1 MKYRSDFVTNSSS
14 SSYTC
19 DICGRT
25 ESGWDMGLSEAE
37 MVECVNGHIFCAD
50 EMLELSK
57 EQLIKAIL
65 SIASVEDGE
74 EFSEDSLKRLDSLLL

>member
-25 ESGWDMGLSEAE
+25 ESGWDISLSEAG
-37 MVECVNGHIFCAD
+37 MFECVDGHTICKD
-50 EMLELSK
+50 EMLPVPRAEM
-57 EQLIKAIL
+57 IKFMDLDDVRYEI
-65 SIASVEDGE
+65 
-74 EFSEDSLKRLDSLLL
+74 SEAFCPVC